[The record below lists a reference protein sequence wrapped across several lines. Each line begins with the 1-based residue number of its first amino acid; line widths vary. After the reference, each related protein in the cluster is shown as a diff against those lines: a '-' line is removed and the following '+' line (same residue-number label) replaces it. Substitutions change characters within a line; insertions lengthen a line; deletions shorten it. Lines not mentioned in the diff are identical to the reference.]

1 MKNVG
6 EPLENQ
12 HTGSVAL
19 EAFAPCRPRSPAAAE
34 PLDEVSA
41 VHCGGIKHQEC

>member
-1 MKNVG
+1 M
-6 EPLENQ
+6 ENQ

-19 EAFAPCRPRSPAAAE
+19 EAFAPCRPRSPAAAAE